1 MTTTQLTVLILI
13 KKASSRMDTVPIISA
28 VNTSFLKI
36 VGISNFT
43 ITDQCADHIKVLLNK
58 IPE

>member
-1 MTTTQLTVLILI
+1 
-13 KKASSRMDTVPIISA
+13 MDTVPIISA